1 MDANSPLKSAQESDP
16 RVPLAE
22 KRTNLATFRTAQ
34 SLDRTTLA
42 WIRTTLTMNSFG
54 FGLIAFFRTVRE
66 QKETPETIRMH
77 QTAIHFGEGLVVIGT
92 LATIAVALS
101 HARSLYRL
109 RRGELP
115 EASRLPLSIAV
126 ALLLALL
133 TMIGLWS
140 FHSN

>member
-54 FGLIAFFRTVRE
+54 FGLIAFSALFASRRKHRRQFE
-66 QKETPETIRMH
+66 CIRPRS
-77 QTAIHFGEGLVVIGT
+77 T
-92 LATIAVALS
+92 LA
-101 HARSLYRL
+101 RD
-109 RRGELP
+109 
-115 EASRLPLSIAV
+115 
-126 ALLLALL
+126 
-133 TMIGLWS
+133 
-140 FHSN
+140 